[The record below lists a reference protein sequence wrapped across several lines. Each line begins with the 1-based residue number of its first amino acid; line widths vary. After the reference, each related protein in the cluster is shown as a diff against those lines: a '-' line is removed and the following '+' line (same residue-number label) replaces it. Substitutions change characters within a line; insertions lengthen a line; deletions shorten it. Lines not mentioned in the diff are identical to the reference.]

1 MNDFLS
7 LSNQNYRNINL
18 RIIKS
23 LALLLANLTNNQSLY
38 FLLSNNFVN
47 QIISNDFD
55 SYDEDG
61 LSYYVNF
68 IKSLAFRI
76 DSSTVQLFFHP
87 QVNTF
92 PLLTQALKLYNHP
105 DPMIYNTV
113 RNIILTLLRIKY
125 DPIIDYISSLPTIN
139 FFLYIACRMKDMIIE
154 LYTTMLND
162 NPDEQLFKSL
172 YEEIIN
178 DMMFFQDI
186 YSLNIPKIS
195 YMLTNCI
202 LYYVVFPLLGEAL
215 IQNSKMTISI
225 FVSLYILT
233 LLFHYIHNET
243 LLNCI
248 YGLLFFPLVH
258 KDIINFIVHPPIDP
272 INYSYKYIPRKKAL
286 FGWNWKES
294 FSKYVMENF
303 SEQFVRGML
312 FDFNST
318 FIEIQTLKKKLEA
331 KYAGK
336 DSAIDSTSHEIYQS
350 ILNELSLLIT
360 AENAENISLNHKNVS
375 MATGIQC
382 GLSFREWKHC
392 PLHLMRKTIKMIKKK
407 YTKDIDTITY
417 VNNIVSGNVIIFL
430 NATDDSVILLV
441 NLLLREIY
449 SKVKSQEIL
458 SYTNMLPFHQ
468 IKTKNTVQGI
478 DKATADLTIMNIGMI
493 VNKVKVQNDCH
504 NDKITFKNL
513 ADYSISKNFN
523 STLTDIDN
531 QTISE
536 YLEDNQS
543 ELNKNLVIL
552 LANVIYIMIYNN

>member
-1 MNDFLS
+1 MNDFLI
-7 LSNQNYRNINL
+7 LSNQNNRNINL

-23 LALLLANLTNNQSLY
+23 LGLLLANLTNKQSLY

-47 QIISNDFD
+47 QIITNEFD

-105 DPMIYNTV
+105 DPMIYNTI
-113 RNIILTLLRIKY
+113 RNIILTILRIKY
-125 DPIIDYISSLPTIN
+125 DPILEYITSLPSIN
-139 FFLYIACRMKDMIIE
+139 FFLNISCRMKDMIIE
-154 LYTTMLND
+154 LYSIMLND
-162 NPDEQLFKSL
+162 YPDEQLFKSL
-172 YEEIIN
+172 YEEITN

-215 IQNSKMTISI
+215 ITNSKMTISI
-225 FVSLYILT
+225 FVSFYMLT
-233 LLFHYIHNET
+233 LLLHYIHNET

-248 YGLLFFPLVH
+248 YGVLFFPLVH
-258 KDIINFIVHPPIDP
+258 KDIIDLIKNMPIDP
-272 INYSYKYIPRKKAL
+272 INYSYKWVCKKKNI
-286 FGWNWKES
+286 FGWNWKAN

-318 FIEIQTLKKKLEA
+318 FIEIQTLKKKLET

-336 DSAIDSTSHEIYQS
+336 DSAIDSTSHEIYKS
-350 ILNELSLLIT
+350 LLNELSLLIS
-360 AENAENISLNHKNVS
+360 AENTENISFNHKNIS
-375 MATGIQC
+375 LATGIQC
-382 GLSFREWKHC
+382 GLSYREWKHS
-392 PLHLMRKTIKMIKKK
+392 PLHLMRKTLKTIKKK
-407 YTKDIDTITY
+407 YTKDIDTKTY
-417 VNNIVSGNVIIFL
+417 VANIVSGNVLIFL
-430 NATDDSVILLV
+430 NATDDSMILLV

-449 SKVKSQEIL
+449 NKIKSHEIL
-458 SYTNMLPFHQ
+458 SYTKMLPQ
-468 IKTKNTVQGI
+468 KEIKAKKSLHTV
-478 DKATADLTIMNIGMI
+478 DKVTEELKILDIGMI
-493 VNKVKVQNDCH
+493 INKDKIKNDYH
-504 NDKITFKNL
+504 NDRITFMNL
-513 ADYSISKNFN
+513 ADCSIQKNFN
-523 STLTDIDN
+523 YKITDIDN
-531 QTISE
+531 HIISKHLQDDQTE
-536 YLEDNQS
+536 Y
-543 ELNKNLVIL
+543 NKNLMFL
-552 LANVIYIMIYNN
+552 LANV